1 MLCIFGIVYVT
12 RKQCTFTDIS
22 LRSATVAIMLKY
34 TFGKYIGCPRKVQ
47 LFGER
52 SELFE
57 AQETRIYNNML
68 RR

>member
-1 MLCIFGIVYVT
+1 MLCIFGIVYIM
-12 RKQCTFTDIS
+12 RKQCTFADIF
-22 LRSATVAIMLKY
+22 LRSATVAIMLKH

-52 SELFE
+52 SELCE
-57 AQETRIYNNML
+57 AQETRICNNML